1 MLSGGVVY
9 TDSPKHQTL
18 EDPSHVDHR
27 SPTVPAGAAAGW
39 RRRPDR
45 ASHPVRRARRA
56 PRGDASAG
64 LARAGTAAPSARD
77 PQRPHA
83 PRHRPEPGRRAGR
96 DDEAVLAALIRRPC
110 SSGARRSDGRGDGAI
125 AAHSVRAEKPV
136 DLGPGRELSAPGRT
150 NGKPGMLD
158 RSAVTD
164 ELRARVRAELPEV
177 EEIRDPALRAKVVE
191 AWALALAAS
200 SFGAIAE
207 IEPSGNPGVNTLK
220 RGSQA
225 DHIRGVTRLAMRIAD
240 EMSAL
245 MPDLK
250 IDRDVLIAGA
260 LCHDVGKPWEFA
272 PENRRRWESDPRAA
286 GLPSVRHPAYGV
298 HVCFTV
304 GLPEAVAHCAAA
316 HSGEGELLVRSLENT
331 IVHHADYAFWGI
343 CRAGDLLLP
352 ESVAEL
358 RVRH

>member
-1 MLSGGVVY
+1 
-9 TDSPKHQTL
+9 
-18 EDPSHVDHR
+18 
-27 SPTVPAGAAAGW
+27 
-39 RRRPDR
+39 
-45 ASHPVRRARRA
+45 
-56 PRGDASAG
+56 
-64 LARAGTAAPSARD
+64 
-77 PQRPHA
+77 
-83 PRHRPEPGRRAGR
+83 
-96 DDEAVLAALIRRPC
+96 
-110 SSGARRSDGRGDGAI
+110 
-125 AAHSVRAEKPV
+125 
-136 DLGPGRELSAPGRT
+136 
-150 NGKPGMLD
+150 MLD

-331 IVHHADYAFWGI
+331 IVHHADYAFWAV
-343 CRAGDLLLP
+343 CRAGDLLIP
-352 ESVAEL
+352 ETAIEL
-358 RVRH
+358 KVRHGKRMSSGRSGLR